1 MTTTEAKPG
10 PIRSLIPARLDRLSW
25 SPFHTRMVCGLGGAW
40 ILDGLQITVA
50 SSVSG
55 ELTKSSTLG
64 MTSTEVGLIAS
75 VYLVGE
81 MVGALVFGKMS
92 DRLGRK
98 RLFILTL
105 LLYLIGTGLA
115 AFVTG
120 HHTGWLVF
128 FYLTRFVAGMGIGGQ
143 YSAINSAID
152 EVMPSKYRGRVDIW
166 INGSYWAGAILGSL
180 VSYIFL
186 NHFAPNV
193 GWRLS
198 FLLGPVLAIFV
209 IIVGRVLPESPRW
222 LVTHGRQDEADQVMA
237 TIEEQVR
244 KSGQDLAPIDQ
255 SKAIEIVPETRY
267 GYLTFLRLAFH
278 QYTRRAILGATLM
291 ITQSFLYNA
300 IFFTYALV
308 LIHFYGVP
316 SSKVPLYGLAFSIG
330 NLLGPLILGPL
341 FDSWGRKQMIAG
353 TYIVSAVLLALSAVM
368 FDAKVLNATTQ
379 TIMWVVIFFFAS
391 AGASAAYLTV
401 SETWP
406 IEIRAEAIAVFFA
419 IGAIAGALGPVFY
432 GALIGNGSVQ
442 DRPVHRL
449 PDRRRHHADRRPGR
463 GVPRR
468 PGRRQIAG
476 TGHQAADLH
485 GSANPGRIHSGRI
498 EHRGL
503 GSRRRDARRR
513 LRTIC
518 GPMPCFI
525 LFD

>member
-1 MTTTEAKPG
+1 MTTTDAAAR
-10 PIRSLIPARLDRLSW
+10 PIRSLIPARLDRLNW
-25 SPFHTRMVCGLGGAW
+25 SPFHTRLVCGLGGAW

-64 MTSTEVGLIAS
+64 MTSTEVGLIAT

-92 DRLGRK
+92 DKMGRK
-98 RLFILTL
+98 RLFIMTL

-186 NHFAPNV
+186 NHFAANV
-193 GWRLS
+193 GWRLA

-222 LVTHGRQDEADQVMA
+222 LVTHGRAEEADQVMA
-237 TIEEQVR
+237 KIEEQVR
-244 KSGQDLAPIDQ
+244 ASGQDLAPIDEA
-255 SKAIEIVPETRY
+255 KAIEIKPETRY
-267 GYLTFLRLAFH
+267 GYLTFLKLAFGKF
-278 QYTRRAILGATLM
+278 TRRAILGATLM

-308 LIHFYGVP
+308 LINFYHVP
-316 SSKVPLYGLAFSIG
+316 SNKVPIYGLAFSIG
-330 NLLGPLILGPL
+330 NLCGPLVLGPL

-353 TYIVSAVLLALSAVM
+353 TYIVSAVLLALSAVL
-368 FDAKVLNATTQ
+368 FDAKVLTAATQ
-379 TIMWVVIFFFAS
+379 TLMWVVIFFFAS

-419 IGAIAGALGPVFY
+419 IGSIAGALGPVFY
-432 GALIGNGSVQ
+432 GALIGTGTSRTPLFWGYLIGAAIMLIGGIVE
-442 DRPVHRL
+442 VIL
-449 PDRRRHHADRRPGR
+449 
-463 GVPRR
+463 GV
-468 PGRRQIAG
+468 
-476 TGHQAADLH
+476 QAAGKSLEQVTKPLTSTDQ
-485 GSANPGRIHSGRI
+485 PTQ
-498 EHRGL
+498 
-503 GSRRRDARRR
+503 DA
-513 LRTIC
+513 TAVAA
-518 GPMPCFI
+518 
-525 LFD
+525 